1 MAFFFPS
8 LGILKGSEP
17 GWVGGGGRKMVNVLS
32 FANSL
37 QYLVVCF
44 KNIPHSKRRKGFSPL
59 LPDLSSFP
67 FYSFRFCRNRPWKK
81 L

>member
-32 FANSL
+32 LANSL

-44 KNIPHSKRRKGFSPL
+44 KNIQEKKRLFSFAP
-59 LPDLSSFP
+59 
-67 FYSFRFCRNRPWKK
+67 
-81 L
+81 